1 MSLYFGEEGK
11 WNRACQFFAHKSMGV
26 LVRAFWANDKMLG
39 FTGVTNV
46 LMYRWTF
53 SKGKDPCMVILHC
66 CCMVPWS
73 IKSRSLSCRIR
84 NTIFCLIFMT
94 KFMSSLHFLL
104 FQSVLPEKKKIGQGQ
119 YSLDPWIEYSFL
131 WAASR
136 KQRMHWFWSQGG
148 VLTTNVLTYA
158 TNTTCCFCVCLTLS
172 VWNVDN
178 GSDPMWTFQTFK
190 LLVFALHSFSGGFEA
205 LEKCRQIWNGFVI
218 RDKLILCGMFI
229 NFCRFPY
236 GLLTDTQ
243 RQNDEHESQLHI
255 FSESIKEQP
264 KHPRQASITL
274 IFILINGQIAGV

>member
-1 MSLYFGEEGK
+1 
-11 WNRACQFFAHKSMGV
+11 MGV
-26 LVRAFWANDKMLG
+26 LVCAFWANDKMLS
-39 FTGVTNV
+39 FNAQINV
-46 LMYRWTF
+46 FKGQGPMYGHSAVLLF
-53 SKGKDPCMVILHC
+53 GPL
-66 CCMVPWS
+66 
-73 IKSRSLSCRIR
+73 KSRSLSHRIC
-84 NTIFCLIFMT
+84 NTILCLIFWSFTT

-104 FQSVLPEKKKIGQGQ
+104 FQSVLSEKKKIGQGQ

-136 KQRMHWFWSQGG
+136 KQRMLHWFWSQGG

-218 RDKLILCGMFI
+218 RDKLTLCGMFI

-243 RQNDEHESQLHI
+243 TQNDEHESQLHI

-274 IFILINGQIAGV
+274 IFILINGQIAGI